1 MCEKETYHG
10 DLFLNL
16 NDEVKKT
23 SKCKEINMG
32 FKVTATNTTSTN
44 QDRPQVD
51 FKAMSVEE
59 GYFG

>member
-23 SKCKEINMG
+23 SKCKEIKNG
-32 FKVTATNTTSTN
+32 F
-44 QDRPQVD
+44 
-51 FKAMSVEE
+51 
-59 GYFG
+59 

>member
-23 SKCKEINMG
+23 SKCKEIKEWLLKINSSV
-32 FKVTATNTTSTN
+32 VTT
-44 QDRPQVD
+44 
-51 FKAMSVEE
+51 
-59 GYFG
+59 FGDYNEK